1 MKKPAVNQW
10 FLAFCLLAVFGFL
23 GIRLIQEAPEVMV
36 LESLEIQP
44 GSDCT
49 VIGYE
54 ELAQH
59 PGPRSAESRHLK
71 VCLENGRF
79 KIYNVSQHKKVDV
92 RTSQTG
98 TLLLKY
104 IKLAEGDHINIGESS
119 LIVQQVNDRSITI
132 KDTRTDRT
140 ISWEEGKISVDPVEN
155 IFIDSS
161 FRARRSRW
169 TKWSKWT
176 FRGFTSQNN
185 YLFLFDIGGN
195 INTHDQWCVK
205 GIPSGT
211 VRIMYKA
218 GSFFLAPGPNNSL
231 VDFSKNG
238 LELDG
243 HEGLGERLI
252 MGRTYYNVRFNE
264 KQMSLTSFVG
274 QDTWSEDEK
283 KPFIAETGI
292 KQSYKYLKWNGSG
305 LSFRGWLSRPPFLIG
320 AVILSVCLIA
330 LSVFYHHQSS
340 RKNLDNKPQPL
351 GFKLLSALSII
362 LTGLLLIAMWWTGY
376 LGNIGIETLLL
387 FQWIAW
393 GSATVLM
400 LMKFGLGN
408 LFGKLWVCI
417 LFLCGFGTLVLVQL
431 GAGAENLSW
440 FSYAEKHIIIMILLA
455 VGFQVLMLC
464 NEKRLL
470 GVFKNLLVRDY
481 RVSKFL
487 PFIIYLPLIRRFR
500 FKHLRRILV
509 FLAIII
515 LLLQFFF
522 GGETGLWGFQ
532 PAEGAKL
539 LFVLLGAFQGLQL
552 VELRRYNS
560 ILYQK
565 QPCRYLSV
573 IIGIFGMFCV
583 ALLGVLGGVGDFSP
597 IVIMGLLSLLWLWK
611 IAPHPWKRNWTQVFW
626 RSIVLGVMA
635 GILFTGHSFYSYP
648 EKYPDDFPQKDRF
661 LVWAFPKKHPH
672 SGAQVLKSMRLA
684 GMGGWTG
691 AEPSW
696 FGKNQA
702 IYSLPAVQ
710 DDFIAGFILYK
721 FGGIAGLMLAF
732 VQIIYVLVLLRIS
745 YLTEKLAE
753 NEGVENRQFDLFLS
767 LVVFFLAWMHII
779 HWSIS
784 WANVLGLLPVM
795 GQPMTWISSANS
807 HMLFVGFPTVVF
819 AMISY
824 NQIKF
829 S

>member
-23 GIRLIQEAPEVMV
+23 GIRLVQEAPEAMV

-79 KIYNVSQHKKVDV
+79 KIYNVAQHKKVDV
-92 RTSQTG
+92 RTSQTD

-119 LIVQQVNDRSITI
+119 LVVQHVDHRSITI
-132 KDTRTDRT
+132 KDIGTDRAV
-140 ISWEEGKISVDPVEN
+140 SWEDGKISVEPLED

-161 FRARRSRW
+161 FKTKRSRW

-218 GSFFLAPGPNNSL
+218 GSFYFAPGPNNSL

-252 MGRTYYNVRFNE
+252 MGRTYYNVRFDE

-283 KPFIAETGI
+283 KPFVAKTRI
-292 KQSYKYLKWNGSG
+292 KQSYKYLEWNGTG
-305 LSFRGWLSRPPFLIG
+305 LSFRDWLARHPFLIG

-340 RKNLDNKPQPL
+340 RNNLDKKPQPL
-351 GFKLLSALSII
+351 GFKLLSVLSIT
-362 LTGLLLIAMWWTGY
+362 LTGLLVNAMWWT
-376 LGNIGIETLLL
+376 GNIGIETLLL

-393 GSATVLM
+393 GSATVLV
-400 LMKFGLGN
+400 LMKFGLEN

-440 FSYAEKHIIIMILLA
+440 FSYAEKHIVFMIFFA
-455 VGFQVLMLC
+455 VVFQVLILYD
-464 NEKRLL
+464 EKRLSCL
-470 GVFKNLLVRDY
+470 FGDLLVRDH
-481 RVSKFL
+481 RVSKWL
-487 PFIIYLPLIRRFR
+487 PFIRNLPLIRRFR

-509 FLAIII
+509 FLAIMV

-565 QPCRYLSV
+565 QPFRYLSV
-573 IIGIFGMFCV
+573 IIGIFGMFFV
-583 ALLGVLGGVGDFSP
+583 ALLGALVAVGDFSP
-597 IVIMGLLSLLWLWK
+597 IFIMVLLSFLWLWK
-611 IAPHPWKRNWTQVFW
+611 IAPHPWKRNWTRVLW
-626 RSIVLGVMA
+626 RSIILVVMA
-635 GILFTGHSFYSYP
+635 VIVFTGYLFYSHP
-648 EKYPDDFPQKDRF
+648 EKYPDGFNQKDRF
-661 LVWAFPKKHPH
+661 LVWAFPEKYPH
-672 SGAQVLKSMRLA
+672 SGAQVLKSMRLV

-732 VQIIYVLVLLRIS
+732 VQIIYVMLLFRIS
-745 YLTEKLAE
+745 DWTEKWSE
-753 NEGVENRQFDLFLS
+753 NEGVENRQFGLFLS

-784 WANVLGLLPVM
+784 WGNVLGLFPVM
-795 GQPMTWISSANS
+795 GQPMSWISSANS
-807 HMLFVGFPTVVF
+807 HMLFVGFPTIVF
-819 AMISY
+819 TLVSY
-824 NQIKF
+824 IQIKF
-829 S
+829 N